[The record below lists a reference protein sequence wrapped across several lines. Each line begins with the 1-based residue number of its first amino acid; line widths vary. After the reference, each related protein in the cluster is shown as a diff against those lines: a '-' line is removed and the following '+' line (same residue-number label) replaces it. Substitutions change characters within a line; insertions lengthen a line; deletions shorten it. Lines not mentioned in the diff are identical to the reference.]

1 MYYAGIDVAKR
12 SHTGIVLDEQGQAT
26 QPAFK
31 FPNTR
36 KGMIHLLKSL
46 AALEK
51 PVTVGLEATGHYW
64 LPVYDQLT
72 KAGYPVVVLNPL
84 QTHVYRRT
92 GIRRR
97 KSDKHDAFWIADFV
111 RISGSRNSQVC
122 THIHPQ
128 LRQLARFRWSLVDQI
143 GDAKRRIIGLLD
155 QVFPEYE
162 TLFSNLFLA
171 TSRRLLQEAV
181 TAQDFAAFDLTEMTR
196 ILHSTS
202 QGRFGQAKAQ
212 QIVTTAQHSI
222 GVTFLADAARLQ
234 MRCLLAQI
242 EFLQAQVKEVDST
255 LDKLLTQTEQ
265 HLTTIPGVGTVTAAA
280 ILGEIGNVHRFPSL
294 EKLVAY
300 AGIDPVVYQTGEFQA
315 TQTHMSKR
323 GSSYLRRALWL
334 SASVARN
341 CDPDLRDYYQ
351 RRRLEGK
358 PHGTVIGAI
367 CRKLLARI
375 FVVLRENRP
384 YVVHKPITEAP

>member
-12 SHTGIVLDEQGQAT
+12 AHAAIILDQQGRTTGT
-26 QPAFK
+26 AFT

-36 KGMIHLLKSL
+36 EGIAHLLKRL
-46 AALEK
+46 AALDK

-64 LPVYDQLT
+64 LPLYDQLSQT
-72 KAGYPVVVLNPL
+72 GYSTVVLNPL
-84 QTHVYRRT
+84 QIHAYRRT

-97 KSDKHDAFWIADFV
+97 KSDRHDAYWIADFV
-111 RISGSRNSQVC
+111 RISGSTNSQMPTRV
-122 THIHPQ
+122 HLQ
-128 LRQLARFRWSLVDQI
+128 LRQLARFRLSLVDQI

-155 QVFPEYE
+155 RVFPEYE
-162 TLFSNLFLA
+162 TLFSNVFLA

-196 ILHSTS
+196 ILHSAS
-202 QGRFGQAKAQ
+202 RGRFGQVKAR
-212 QIVTTAQHSI
+212 QIVATAQHSI

-242 EFLQAQVKEVDST
+242 EFLQAQVKEIDAA
-255 LDKLLTQTEQ
+255 LDKLLAQTQQ
-265 HLTTIPGVGTVTAAA
+265 HLTTIPGVGTVIAAV

-294 EKLVAY
+294 DKVVAY
-300 AGIDPVVYQTGEFQA
+300 AGIDPVVYQTGQFTA

-323 GSSYLRRALWL
+323 GSPYLRRALWL
-334 SASVARN
+334 AAHVARN
-341 CDPDLRDYYQ
+341 CDPDLREYYQ
-351 RRRLEGK
+351 RRRAEGK

-375 FVVLRENRP
+375 YVVLRDNRP
-384 YVVHKPITEAP
+384 YVARQPVPAVP